1 MATEMITGKHVLRF
15 TSPFFYDGKPIINSV
30 IQGYQTGKMRLTI
43 NTLLKGLVYLLC
55 RDDLDSN

>member
-1 MATEMITGKHVLRF
+1 MITGKHVLRF